1 MRMYSVNRYCG
12 GGGVNVSFHSC
23 DMSSVG
29 NLEESAL
36 PLDSLQTQAA
46 VQLLLI
52 RSRFLQLLAPTFTV
66 SVLKPGPDR

>member
-1 MRMYSVNRYCG
+1 MGGGGGG